1 MDTQASKDRKKKDA
15 ESDKP
20 QTPLERSLQPHKV
33 VTKDG
38 KKEEVG
44 PADGGVEPDRFV
56 EELNEDLDPT

>member
-1 MDTQASKDRKKKDA
+1 MDTKTSNDRENA
-15 ESDKP
+15 EDGGPK
-20 QTPLERSLQPHKV
+20 TPLERSLQPHKV

-56 EELNEDLDPT
+56 EELNEDMDPC